1 MENNEGKK
9 GCCEGKENCEH
20 GMSCSHGM
28 GSCCHSWKKC
38 HIMRKIIM
46 IIILIVVFCLGAQW
60 GEMRSEFRGNRFGFE
75 RGGMMN
81 WGYGRLDTSD
91 LQKGVGTVTVDV
103 KKIPDGTAPVVT
115 PKP

>member
-20 GMSCSHGM
+20 GMSCCHGM
-28 GSCCHSWKKC
+28 GSCGHSMKKC
-38 HIMRKIIM
+38 CIMRKIIM
-46 IIILIVVFCLGAQW
+46 IIILVVIFCLGAQW

-81 WGYGRLDTSD
+81 WGYGKLDTSD
-91 LQKGVGTVTVDV
+91 LQKGAGAVTVDV
-103 KKIPDGTAPVVT
+103 KKVTDGTAGVVT